1 MVLDVKSEDEIRTLT
16 YIIQNIVA
24 KITLNIDKEIVLNEI
39 NTTLNNTEYNPER
52 FPGLFLR
59 FKHPKCVI
67 IIFKNGKLILTG
79 LKAFNHVDLV
89 IERLILK
96 LNKKTKIYINKNSI
110 SIEVVNIVITADFYK
125 QINLDLAAIKLKNAI
140 YEPEIFP
147 GLVFKTLNPK
157 KSVFLI
163 FSNGKIVMTGIREK
177 GDIKPALVNLGRML
191 DREYLFKIS

>member
-24 KITLNIDKEIVLNEI
+24 KITLNIDKEFVLNEI
-39 NTTLNNTEYNPER
+39 NITLNNTEYNPER

-96 LNKKTKIYINKNSI
+96 LKEKTKIYINKNAI
-110 SIEVVNIVITADFYK
+110 SVEVVNIVITADFYK

-140 YEPEIFP
+140 YEPEVFP
-147 GLVFKTLNPK
+147 GLVFKTLKPK
-157 KSVFLI
+157 RSVFLI
-163 FSNGKIVMTGIREK
+163 FNNGKIVMTGIRDKNIIE
-177 GDIKPALVNLGRML
+177 ATLVNLGRLL
-191 DREYLFKIS
+191 DKKNLFVIS